1 MTSLYEQMYQ
11 SLKADITDGKFQVGD
26 RIPSETSL
34 AEQFQVSRI
43 TSKKALEKLMNEGLV
58 YRQRGRGTF
67 VSEMKQPTQ
76 DVVKSRFL
84 QPTFGLIMTSLDAS
98 FGNEL
103 VSSLIEKT
111 KNNAS
116 VIVRVS
122 SGSPENESKII
133 EELLDIGVHGISIV
147 PAHSEHYSQEILKL
161 VVNQFPL
168 VLLDRSIKG
177 IGVNSVST
185 NNQAAAQEGVHY
197 LMKLGHEHI
206 AVLMPS
212 NYKTTSI
219 EDRING
225 IVHAY
230 AENNLMVNRD
240 LWFSNIQSTLPQPA
254 STRSEDVQRIK
265 QHLQDHPDITAI
277 FALEYNI
284 AILSKKAIAELN
296 LRVPEDIAIMCFD
309 STPFNDMEYNFT
321 HIKQNETELGK
332 QTILRL
338 IEMYNGNNE
347 IRKEYVP
354 ATLVKGS
361 TT

>member
-11 SLKADITDGKFQVGD
+11 SLKADIKNGKFQVGD

-67 VSEMKQPTQ
+67 VSEMKHHSQNL
-76 DVVKSRFL
+76 VKSKSHP
-84 QPTFGLIMTSLDAS
+84 PTFGLIMTSLDAS

-103 VSSLIEKT
+103 VSSLIEKSNVPAT
-111 KNNAS
+111 

-122 SGSPENESKII
+122 SGIPENEAKII

-161 VVNQFPL
+161 VINQFPL

-185 NNQAAAQEGVHY
+185 NNQAASQEGVHY
-197 LMKLGHEHI
+197 LMELGHEHI

-230 AENNLMVNRD
+230 AENNLMVNRN

-254 STRSEDVQRIK
+254 SSRSEDVQRIK
-265 QHLQDHPDITAI
+265 QHLQEHPNITAI

-284 AILSKKAIAELN
+284 AILAKKAITELN
-296 LRVPEDIAIMCFD
+296 IQVPKDMAIICFD

-332 QTILRL
+332 QTIQRL
-338 IEMYNGNNE
+338 TEMYNGNYE
-347 IRKEYVP
+347 IRREYVP
-354 ATLVKGS
+354 ATLVEGS